1 MWRKWN
7 PSALLVGMQTG
18 AATVENS
25 MEIPQKMELPFD
37 PAIPLLG
44 IQPKRSETLIQK
56 NICTPMF
63 IAALFTT
70 AKIWKQPKCPS
81 VDEWLKKLW
90 YIYIMDYYST
100 IKKKQKKK
108 KTKTNPR
115 NTTFCDSI
123 DGPGITIL
131 SEMSQSEKDI
141 SHVESNEKINR

>member
-1 MWRKWN
+1 MWRKGNTFMLW
-7 PSALLVGMQTG
+7 VGMQTG
-18 AATVENS
+18 VATVENS

-56 NICTPMF
+56 NICNPMF
-63 IAALFTT
+63 VAALFTT

-100 IKKKQKKK
+100 IKKKQKQKK
-108 KTKTNPR
+108 N
-115 NTTFCDSI
+115 
-123 DGPGITIL
+123 
-131 SEMSQSEKDI
+131 KD
-141 SHVESNEKINR
+141 KPQKYYLL